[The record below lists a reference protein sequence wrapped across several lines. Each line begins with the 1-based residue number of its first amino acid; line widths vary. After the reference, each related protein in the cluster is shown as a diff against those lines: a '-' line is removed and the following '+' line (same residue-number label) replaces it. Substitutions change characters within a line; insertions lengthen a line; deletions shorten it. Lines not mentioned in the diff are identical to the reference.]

1 MQVTVSRKGLLAE
14 GDSGREELVTLDDR
28 ATTTD
33 VLAACA
39 LDPRRCIVVRNGVAM
54 QRAAPLADGDR
65 LQLYPAQAGG

>member
-14 GDSGREELVTLDDR
+14 GGRGREQPVRLEEG

-33 VLAACA
+33 VLAACG
-39 LDPRRCIVVRNGVAM
+39 LDPRSCIVVRNGVAV
-54 QRAAPLADGDR
+54 QRAAPLSDGDR